1 MRLPT
6 TPTTTWLTFLVSGAP
21 PAPSTGARG
30 GQTRVTAM
38 VSPGPSDGLIVAG
51 DQTTRQWPLR
61 LARCTVV
68 TGFQA
73 PAWGR
78 SKCSVTRALA
88 VFPDEAVTAGP
99 AVKDACVT
107 PSALNT

>member
-6 TPTTTWLTFLVSGAP
+6 TPTTTWLTVRVSGTP

-30 GQTRVTAM
+30 GHTRVTAI
-38 VSPGPSDGLIVAG
+38 VSPAPREGLIVAG
-51 DQTTRQWPLR
+51 DQTTRHVPLR

-73 PAWGR
+73 PAW
-78 SKCSVTRALA
+78 
-88 VFPDEAVTAGP
+88 AGQ
-99 AVKDACVT
+99 
-107 PSALNT
+107 SAR